1 MMRPQIPLSF
11 EMFEAKDGRL
21 YINVEDMLDVL
32 RYYQSNLYEFEQ
44 TDFTLVKQV
53 KKEEL
58 N

>member
-1 MMRPQIPLSF
+1 MRQQIPLSF
-11 EMFEAKDGRL
+11 EMFEARDGKL
-21 YINVEDMLDVL
+21 YINIEDMLDVL
-32 RYYQSNLYEFEQ
+32 KYYQGNLDEFEQ